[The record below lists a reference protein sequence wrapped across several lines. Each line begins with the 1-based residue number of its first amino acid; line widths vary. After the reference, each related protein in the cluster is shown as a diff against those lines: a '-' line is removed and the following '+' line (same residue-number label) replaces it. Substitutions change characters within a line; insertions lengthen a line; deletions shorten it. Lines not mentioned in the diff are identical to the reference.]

1 MNHARFALGALLL
14 NLAVLVLSAIPLYAQ
29 PSPPKA
35 SPTSTATPASRSDTQ
50 TCELRVV
57 NNMIKECCKQVGSYL
72 HGYRNCTN
80 FRKTFDE
87 LCASAMGRPHCRS
100 VTVWCPSKDD
110 GHALNLIQMSD
121 GMWYLVEPQGWVYED
136 YPLPSPQLTDAALA
150 AAMPGCGCH
159 SEVSDYAPPPNT
171 DPSQCAGNDFSL
183 FLNSKITPHETCL
196 QCCKNSTPPY
206 HPDPAEFL
214 KECARG
220 CSLTNFDLPR
230 DKYCAHAYI
239 GKACEACCELPS
251 SGNRAL
257 CKSQCPAGEQWGE
270 VPLVPKN
277 SCGAKEADLNAC
289 YACCDHQTDQCN
301 FRSSMA
307 CVGWTISCKTECALR
322 LPGPTPTPTRAATP
336 TLAAR
341 AKTGPSGV

>member
-35 SPTSTATPASRSDTQ
+35 SPTSTATPRSISDTQ

-57 NNMIKECCKQVGSYL
+57 NNIIKECCQRVGSYS

-80 FRKTFDE
+80 FRKTFDD
-87 LCASAMGRPHCRS
+87 LCAGLMGRSRCRS
-100 VTVWCPSKDD
+100 VTVWCPGNEN

-121 GMWYLVEPQGWVYED
+121 GMWYLVEPQGWVYQD
-136 YPLPSPQLTDAALA
+136 YPLPSPQLTDAALT

-159 SEVSDYAPPPNT
+159 SDISDYAPPPNT

-183 FLNSKITPHETCL
+183 FRNSKLPPRETCL
-196 QCCKNSTPPY
+196 QCCKNSTPPF
-206 HPDPAEFL
+206 HPDPGEYY
-214 KECARG
+214 KECARS
-220 CSLTNFDLPR
+220 CALTNFDLPP
-230 DKYCAHAYI
+230 DKYCAHAYV
-239 GKACEACCELPS
+239 GKACEACCEVPS
-251 SGNRAL
+251 SVDTAL
-257 CKSQCPAGEQWGE
+257 CKSQCPPTEQWGE
-270 VPLVPKN
+270 VPLEPPT
-277 SCGAKEADLNAC
+277 SCAAKEADAKAC
-289 YACCDHQTDQCN
+289 DTCCEHHNDQCM
-301 FRSSMA
+301 FRWSMA
-307 CVGWTISCKTECALR
+307 CVGWDISCKVTCSLR
-322 LPGPTPTPTRAATP
+322 PQLPKPTPTRAATP